1 MARSLTPAIKRSV
14 DLVPLITAE
23 DWKAFME
30 KAKQNQERLYSAA
43 DMDDEIPF

>member
-30 KAKQNQERLYSAA
+30 KAKQNRSAYTPPT
-43 DMDDEIPF
+43 ETK